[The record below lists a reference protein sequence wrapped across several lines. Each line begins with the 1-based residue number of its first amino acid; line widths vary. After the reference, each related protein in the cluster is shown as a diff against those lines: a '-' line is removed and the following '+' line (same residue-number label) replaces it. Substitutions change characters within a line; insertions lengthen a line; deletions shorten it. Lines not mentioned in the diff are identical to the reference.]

1 MASGTSFTIASP
13 PDSHIMKDTTSKCT
27 PPPSTQTL
35 KTNQCPRSTYRS
47 EAHKQ
52 LSNQAAQEAHTEKGT
67 ANKEHLSEL
76 TRTVASLCLLKPW
89 RRPQR
94 SSLEPLYLEETTLPL
109 AHNTRTHSISET
121 HSTSPLDEHQEVPAA
136 QVGQEDQEGQ
146 VTLLEDQMAQERY
159 PLLISFPSNLQ
170 ETSNPQGYPHYCST
184 ATEPVWTPS
193 SENFRYT

>member
-52 LSNQAAQEAHTEKGT
+52 LSNQAAWEAYTEKGT
-67 ANKEHLSEL
+67 INKEPPNEL

-89 RRPQR
+89 QRPQR
-94 SSLEPLYLEETTLPL
+94 SSLEPLYLEEMTLPV
-109 AHNTRTHSISET
+109 ACNMRTHSISET
-121 HSTSPLDEHQEVPAA
+121 RLTSPSDEHQE
-136 QVGQEDQEGQ
+136 G
-146 VTLLEDQMAQERY
+146 
-159 PLLISFPSNLQ
+159 
-170 ETSNPQGYPHYCST
+170 
-184 ATEPVWTPS
+184 PVA
-193 SENFRYT
+193 